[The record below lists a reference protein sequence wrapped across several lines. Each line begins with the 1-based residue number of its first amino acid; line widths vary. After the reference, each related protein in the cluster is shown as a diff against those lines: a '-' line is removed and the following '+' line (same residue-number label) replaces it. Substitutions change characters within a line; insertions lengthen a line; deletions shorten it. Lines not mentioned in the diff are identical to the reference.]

1 MKVSIIII
9 NNKINF
15 KLILFKYT
23 YLTNSASR

>member
-1 MKVSIIII
+1 MKVIII